1 MNMITNNEEKCSHA
15 VEDLY
20 NVYDPEIGL
29 NIVDL
34 GLVYEIIFD
43 EAGKKL
49 ACVMTL
55 TSQFCPM
62 GEAITT
68 DVTDSLTGSFPGWE
82 VQVNLCFDPPWDMN
96 KITPEGRAFLGR

>member
-1 MNMITNNEEKCSHA
+1 MDIITNNKEKCNHA
-15 VEDLY
+15 LLDLY

-34 GLVYEIIFD
+34 GLVYEINFD
-43 EAGKKL
+43 ETGKRL
-49 ACVMTL
+49 ECVMTL

-68 DVTDSLTGSFPGWE
+68 DATDSLSGSFPGWE
-82 VQVNLCFDPPWDMN
+82 VHVNLSFNPPWDMN
-96 KITPEGRAFLGR
+96 KITPEGREFLGR